1 MENPD
6 LSSRANTAM
15 PSVLTMTLCL
25 LDAVQC
31 LGHLLFD
38 TMASSKSDDVMLV

>member
-6 LSSRANTAM
+6 LSNCANAAM
-15 PSVLTMTLCL
+15 TSILTMTFCL

-31 LGHLLFD
+31 LGHVLFD

>member
-1 MENPD
+1 MENAD
-6 LSSRANTAM
+6 LSICANTAM
-15 PSVLTMTLCL
+15 TSILSMTLWL

-38 TMASSKSDDVMLV
+38 AMASSKSDDVMLV